1 MPLVVESVS
10 ATATAS
16 STTLTVTKPA
26 GLVVGELIVAILSSF
41 DTPNDNNGSFN
52 TLSGWTSAVGGN
64 YGGEIGQSIQYKLA
78 ASGDVAA
85 SNFTFTHTNTNN
97 LVGKII
103 RVSGNNVLTGGLA
116 ATDGQTGGNTGAT
129 FDGTITAF
137 TPPVDGALV
146 IMQVGGSASSG
157 SFRTV
162 GSYTVAGTSFT
173 EAYDVSISGSA
184 YGGAA
189 AAYGIQGTAAEIST
203 YKATFSIQPNDF
215 FGQLAVFY
223 PPVNASGTNTLVTTT
238 SASFAQ
244 SGTCDT
250 IGGTNVLTATDT
262 TMFAQG
268 GTGTSPIQWTNEA
281 KPSTTWTNE
290 AK

>member
-64 YGGEIGQSIQYKLA
+64 YGNEIGQSIQYKLA

-85 SNFTFTHTNTNN
+85 SNFTFTHTLSKS

>member
-16 STTLTVTKPA
+16 STTVTVTKPA
-26 GLVVGELIVAILSSF
+26 GLVVGELIVAILSSYG
-41 DTPNDNNGSFN
+41 TPNDNNGSFN
-52 TLSGWTSAVGGN
+52 TLSGWSKAVGGN
-64 YGGEIGQSIQYKLA
+64 YGNEIGQSIQYKLA

-85 SNFTFTHTNTNN
+85 SNFTFTHTNSKD

-129 FDGTITAF
+129 FDGTLTAF

-146 IMQVGGSASSG
+146 IMQVGGSDTSG
-157 SFRTV
+157 SARTV

-173 EAYDVSISGSA
+173 EAYDESVSGSE

-203 YKATFSIQPNDF
+203 YKATFSIQPDDF

-223 PPVNASGTNTLVTTT
+223 PPVNASGSNTLAETTT
-238 SASFAQ
+238 TTFTQA
-244 SGTCDT
+244 GTCDT
-250 IGGTNVLTATDT
+250 IGGTNVLTE
-262 TMFAQG
+262 
-268 GTGTSPIQWTNEA
+268 GTGVTLTQTGVGTSPTQWTNEV
-281 KPSTTWTNE
+281 KPSTTWVNE
-290 AK
+290 TK